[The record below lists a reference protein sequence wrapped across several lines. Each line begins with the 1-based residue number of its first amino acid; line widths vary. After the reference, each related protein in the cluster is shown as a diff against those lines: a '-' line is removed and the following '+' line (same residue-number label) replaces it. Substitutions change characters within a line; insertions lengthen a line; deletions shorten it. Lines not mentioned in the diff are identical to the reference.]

1 MVKEDT
7 QVEDNI
13 TQYSYEEANNDESK
27 LKTLLDKLWRP
38 ILKIMKLLL
47 KISDNT
53 QFAYLLQYVIQWIK
67 ICLA

>member
-53 QFAYLLQYVIQWIK
+53 
-67 ICLA
+67 